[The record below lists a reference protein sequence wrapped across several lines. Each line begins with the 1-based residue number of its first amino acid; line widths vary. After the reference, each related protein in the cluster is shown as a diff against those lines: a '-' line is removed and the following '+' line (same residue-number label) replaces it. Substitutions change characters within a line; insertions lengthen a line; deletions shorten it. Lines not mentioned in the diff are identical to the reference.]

1 MTSAF
6 LASPL
11 RPLSKGRTA
20 RRAACAGLSL
30 ALALSVTACGVNRHV
45 DSADI
50 PYDYRAR
57 HPVVIAD
64 RAELLN
70 IAVTGQRHL
79 DRRQADDVRAFAA
92 NYRLHGKSG
101 IRLFIPADTGQ
112 EPSVQATLQA
122 TRRALAAAGVSAATI
137 ATAPYHPGDSGAV
150 PTLRLSFVRLGATVA
165 STCGRWPADLA
176 NGSATGGW
184 TNATYWNFGCAS
196 QANFAAQIADP
207 LDLARPRQEGVTD
220 TQKRLRGIGQL
231 RQGKDPSTIYR
242 SPQRIE
248 DLGQ

>member
-1 MTSAF
+1 M
-6 LASPL
+6 
-11 RPLSKGRTA
+11 
-20 RRAACAGLSL
+20 RRLAACAGSCLSLSL
-30 ALALSVTACGVNRHV
+30 ALAACGTNRRV
-45 DSADI
+45 DSTDI
-50 PYDYRAR
+50 PYDYRER

-79 DRRQADDVRAFAA
+79 DRRQASDIRAFAA

-101 IRLFIPADTGQ
+101 ISLFVPAETGQ
-112 EPSVQATLQA
+112 EQSVQATLQA
-122 TRRALAAAGVSAATI
+122 TQRALTAAGVSATAI
-137 ATAPYHPGDSGAV
+137 ATARYHPGDSGAV
-150 PTLRLSFVRLGATVA
+150 PTLRLSFMRLGTAVA

-176 NGSATGGW
+176 NGGSTGGW
-184 TNATYWNFGCAS
+184 TNTSYWNFGCAYQS
-196 QANFAAQIADP
+196 NFAAQIADP